1 MTFFVNNQSN
11 DNGISNRAVGTI
23 ITDAVAAAAAS
34 LTLGF
39 TPRVFRLHNLT
50 DRISDEWYE
59 GMDEST
65 LFTNIRALAA
75 KLDADGTVTDTNYAA
90 LWNPTVA
97 TLTALQTA
105 VRGITA
111 KLDADATVTGTDY
124 SALWN
129 PQATVASL
137 RAIMAGITAKLDAD
151 TGVADT
157 DYASTLGHNVPSLH
171 TAANGDRTLGLT
183 NGIQVNDDRTV
194 TLTATTLVASKVF
207 AWEAEG

>member
-1 MTFFVNNQSN
+1 MTFFVNTQSN

-34 LTLGF
+34 ITLGF
-39 TPRVFRLHNLT
+39 TPRIVRIHNLT
-50 DRISDEWYE
+50 DKISDEWYE
-59 GMDEST
+59 AMDEST
-65 LFTNIRALAA
+65 LFTNVRALAA
-75 KLDADGTVTDTNYAA
+75 KLDADAGVTDTNFAA

-97 TLTALQTA
+97 TLAALQTA

-111 KLDADATVTGTDY
+111 KLDADAGVTDTNY
-124 SALWN
+124 SSLWN

-151 TGVADT
+151 TGVTDT
-157 DYASTLGHNVPSLH
+157 NYAATLGINTPSLH
-171 TAANGDRTLGLT
+171 TIANGTRTLELT
-183 NGIQVNDDRTV
+183 NGIQVNTDRTV
-194 TLTATTLVASKVF
+194 TFTAATLVASKVF